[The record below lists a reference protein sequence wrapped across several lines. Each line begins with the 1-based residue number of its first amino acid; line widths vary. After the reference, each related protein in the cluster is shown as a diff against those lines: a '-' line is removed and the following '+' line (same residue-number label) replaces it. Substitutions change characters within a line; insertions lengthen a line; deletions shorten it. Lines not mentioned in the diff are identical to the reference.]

1 MSRLDPASEPH
12 EPEPVE
18 PGAPQPPALSKT
30 APVPAPHALR
40 ASHEDRDA
48 VVEQL
53 RVAAGDGRLTAEEL
67 DERLETALNARTY
80 GELAVLVQDLP
91 VTAAGAGLSTRAA
104 LAAEAAPEVLRLQAR
119 HSSLSKTGHWVVPQR
134 LEVDTKSANAIIDL
148 TRAVVSHPVLD
159 LVVSAR
165 STNLRIMVK
174 PGIVVEVADLAVH
187 SSNVRQRAAQLPDTP
202 VTLLVRLS
210 GDAHSSNIV
219 VSDRPHEGYWA
230 RRRRL
235 RAAARQGLPA

>member
-1 MSRLDPASEPH
+1 
-12 EPEPVE
+12 
-18 PGAPQPPALSKT
+18 
-30 APVPAPHALR
+30 
-40 ASHEDRDA
+40 
-48 VVEQL
+48 
-53 RVAAGDGRLTAEEL
+53 
-67 DERLETALNARTY
+67 
-80 GELAVLVQDLP
+80 
-91 VTAAGAGLSTRAA
+91 
-104 LAAEAAPEVLRLQAR
+104 
-119 HSSLSKTGHWVVPQR
+119 
-134 LEVDTKSANAIIDL
+134 VDTKSANAVIDL
-148 TRAVVSHPVLD
+148 TQAVISHPVLD
-159 LVVSAR
+159 LVVSAC

-187 SSNVRQRAAQLPDTP
+187 SSNVRQRAAQLPDAP

>member
-18 PGAPQPPALSKT
+18 PGAPQPPVLSKT
-30 APVPAPHALR
+30 APAPAPHALR

-235 RAAARQGLPA
+235 RAAARQGLPS